1 MLASSLGL
9 KRTLFLWGILDN
21 SLGFVI
27 HSSAPCLNPQPAGA
41 QSSLGSLVHPVIG
54 VYFLTFFLETLQ
66 TSFGHLEHLVLVVYP
81 EVSSSHFSSTSVLQA
96 TTSSS
101 TS

>member
-1 MLASSLGL
+1 MLASSLWL
-9 KRTLFLWGILDN
+9 KRTLFLGGILNN

-27 HSSAPCLNPQPAGA
+27 TLLSSLLESQPAGA

-66 TSFGHLEHLVLVVYP
+66 TSFGHLEHLVFVVYP
-81 EVSSSHFSSTSVLQA
+81 DVSSSHFSSTSVLQA